1 MSVPFVS
8 IISESRLFLIYVI
21 QDSLLEN
28 LSAINHLCHDLL
40 QSLQCIGFG
49 SLKSHYYPKMSSISK
64 ENYKLDKLDT
74 YLEV

>member
-21 QDSLLEN
+21 QDSVGGSICN
-28 LSAINHLCHDLL
+28 KLCHDLL